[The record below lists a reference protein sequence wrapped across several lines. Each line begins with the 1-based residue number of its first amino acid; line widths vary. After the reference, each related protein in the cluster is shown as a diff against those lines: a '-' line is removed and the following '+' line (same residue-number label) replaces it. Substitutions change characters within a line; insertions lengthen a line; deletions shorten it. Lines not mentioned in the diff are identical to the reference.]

1 MIWYFQDEIL
11 AHQQQYRAVFT
22 SPEEEFWGTHQSSSH
37 WKLWSANLYSTV
49 SPSCWWTSEK
59 WTQDHKQLY
68 ASDQLHLLHHSY
80 CTVLVS
86 TTMLNPVHERAF
98 IYDMGLLTQ
107 PLYTNIVVSAQ
118 LEAQQSSGT
127 DTLAPR
133 TLCTGALHVL
143 IATIIRAQPQ
153 PLLLSQEQML
163 SICFPIN
170 T

>member
-86 TTMLNPVHERAF
+86 TTTLNPVRERAF
-98 IYDMGLLTQ
+98 IYEHGFAH
-107 PLYTNIVVSAQ
+107 SASLHKHCCFSV
-118 LEAQQSSGT
+118 LEAHQSSGT
-127 DTLAPR
+127 DTLAHR
-133 TLCTGALHVL
+133 TPGTGALHVL
-143 IATIIRAQPQ
+143 SPPQ
-153 PLLLSQEQML
+153 
-163 SICFPIN
+163 
-170 T
+170 